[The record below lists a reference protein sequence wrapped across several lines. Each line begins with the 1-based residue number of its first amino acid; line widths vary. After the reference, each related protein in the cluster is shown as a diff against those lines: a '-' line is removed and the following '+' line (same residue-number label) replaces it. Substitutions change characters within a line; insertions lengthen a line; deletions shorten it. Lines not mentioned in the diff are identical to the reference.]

1 MGDYKSVYSQ
11 FAMHFSTPEE
21 MEAYKRKIAE
31 ERKQQLFEVD
41 LQLFNAEA
49 QEAQPE
55 RPKQAT
61 IKPAIKPTD
70 SPIER
75 RKDFSTIR
83 QGTSTNALTK
93 LRATEGKGL
102 TIDQITG
109 DATIKNGNFILTIP
123 KYEQLT
129 GLKTSTYQLLDAI
142 TVALTESGAKSPT
155 VILHLEEYMKR
166 RGLKDRK
173 EAKTQAKA
181 DMEILRGAS
190 FSWEERRG
198 KKTESYSFVNL
209 ADSGEIRRNGD
220 IVFTY
225 GTTFYNILL
234 GYPVMPYPAQLQTLN
249 SKRNPN
255 SYYLLRKIAEH
266 KNMNIGKKNENII
279 AVKTLLS
286 VAPFLHTYEEVMAT
300 DRHLDQ
306 RIIKPFERDMD
317 ALETTLSWNYC
328 HSLDQPLTDE
338 ELNTMSYATFEGLM
352 IHTEWR
358 NYPDQTAR
366 LERKAEAVAKAEKKR
381 TTSKKKKPAEE

>member
-21 MEAYKRKIAE
+21 AEAYKIKVAE
-31 ERKQQLFEVD
+31 EQ
-41 LQLFNAEA
+41 AEA
-49 QEAQPE
+49 RKGWVEASKGVFIPPE
-55 RPKQAT
+55 QAT
-61 IKPAIKPTD
+61 ISPAIKPTD

-155 VILHLEEYMKR
+155 VILPLEEYMKR

-266 KNMNIGKKNENII
+266 KNMNIGKKNEDII

-286 VAPFLHTYEEVMAT
+286 IAPYIPSYDEVMSGNRNIA
-300 DRHLDQ
+300 D
-306 RIIKPFERDMD
+306 RIIGVFERDMD

-338 ELNTMSYATFEGLM
+338 ELNAMSYATFEGLM

-358 NYPDQTAR
+358 SYPDQTAR
-366 LERKAEAVAKAEKKR
+366 LERKAEAIAQAQQKKKR
-381 TTSKKKKPAEE
+381 TPSKKKKPAEE